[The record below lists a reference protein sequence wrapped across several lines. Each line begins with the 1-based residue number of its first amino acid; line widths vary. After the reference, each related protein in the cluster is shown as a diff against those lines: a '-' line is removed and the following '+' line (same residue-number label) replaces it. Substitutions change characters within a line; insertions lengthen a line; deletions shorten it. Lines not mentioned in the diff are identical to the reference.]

1 MDMIIREV
9 FSVIVSAAKGL
20 DRSQESGCCDIES
33 SESSNT
39 PLSNQNL
46 QGWFR
51 NGMGDDGPGR
61 STVLKIALQAHLLDS
76 EQAYH
81 MVKQVSREG
90 GLYANLFTAH
100 PPFQIDA
107 NFGQLQCRNIRN
119 TGPEQHDRFI
129 LATCPSS
136 RYMVK

>member
-107 NFGQLQCRNIRN
+107 NFGFSAGISEILVQSSMTDLYLLPALLQDIWSNR
-119 TGPEQHDRFI
+119 
-129 LATCPSS
+129 
-136 RYMVK
+136 